1 MLSFNLSTRQII
13 ALFSSAAFLA
23 IVVNSFILFGADAPR
38 RVLHVV
44 LPGQAKPEPE
54 LPKLKDW
61 SNVNGDYDANL
72 VNDQHPVHQ
81 RIVEKDALWDLYQ
94 EKGKAISQN
103 FSSIVLNY
111 RGRYGRNPPPHFDRW
126 YKFARDRKVE
136 IMGDFGM
143 EEGSGIVGPFEQI
156 TDDLR
161 PFWGVDPKVIRS
173 LAGRMHVTTEHSIL
187 GVHIRDGAVSSVNQG
202 KEEWSKDVGF
212 VEMIQSFVKDLP
224 DMDIAVNLHSKPRV
238 TVPWDELQKLLK
250 TEEGSRVSTEHIK
263 NEFSK
268 HLPGLWED
276 AAPKETVVDPEWKDI
291 SGLPYMST
299 VKEACPPDSLVH
311 DDELL
316 ENKPLFR
323 YKSFLKYSE
332 QRRNNNTNTLIQNQ
346 NRSLDLCSMG
356 PLVSDLHTMLY
367 LPVGLLNTHRLVPI
381 FSEGKTNV
389 NNDILYPSVAY
400 WSTSNSKDTNYAYDD
415 KYDYAWEDKR
425 DTLYWR
431 GTITDSPLGV
441 DTDTQNMQRDRLV
454 RNLDADFLSQHNVT
468 IVGTDPLH
476 PNVYSLRPNSQDG
489 LRNFQAA
496 QYALDHTDA
505 KFVNRVQCSENCDS
519 LKGSSSDFQNPTSL
533 AEQFRNR
540 YILDVDGDGISARFR
555 ALLQSRSLPIKT
567 TLFKEWHTS
576 RIFAWVHY
584 VPLSIEYGEIFSML
598 TYHVGYGNAEGNHRG
613 EDWVNKNLY
622 VQRHEFEGRL
632 IAKRGSEWAAKV
644 LRREDMEVY
653 MYRLLL
659 EYGRIIDDDR
669 DNIGYAGDG
678 SEVDE
683 SKWAKLIGLGN

>member
-1 MLSFNLSTRQII
+1 MPSFNLSTRQII
-13 ALFSSAAFLA
+13 VLFSSAAFLA

-54 LPKLKDW
+54 LPRLKDW

-72 VNDQHPVHQ
+72 VDDQHPVHQ
-81 RIVEKDALWDLYQ
+81 RIVEKDALWDRYQ
-94 EKGKAISQN
+94 ERGKAISQN

-111 RGRYGRNPPPHFDRW
+111 RERYGRNPPPHFDRW

-136 IMGDFGM
+136 IMGDFAM
-143 EEGSGIVGPFEQI
+143 EVGSGIVGPFEQI

-173 LAGRMHVTTEHSIL
+173 LAGRMHSRIDDGIM

-202 KEEWSKDVGF
+202 KEEWPKEWGF

-250 TEEGSRVSTEHIK
+250 TEEGSRVNTEHIK

-299 VKEACPPDSLVH
+299 AKEACPPDSLVH
-311 DDELL
+311 DEELL
-316 ENKPLFR
+316 ADKALFR
-323 YKSFLKYSE
+323 YKSFLKFSE

-356 PLVSDLHTMLY
+356 PLISDLHTMLY
-367 LPVGLLNTHRLVPI
+367 LPMGVINTHRLVPI

-389 NNDILYPSVAY
+389 NNDILYPSAAY
-400 WSTSNSKDTNYAYDD
+400 WTTSKDTNYAYDD
-415 KYDYAWEDKR
+415 KYDYAWEDKH

-431 GTITDSPLGV
+431 GTVTSPPLGV
-441 DTDTQNMQRDRLV
+441 DTETQNMQRDRLV
-454 RNLDADFLSQHNVT
+454 RDLDAEFLGQHNVT
-468 IVGTDPLH
+468 IIGTDPLH
-476 PNVYSLRPNSQDG
+476 PNIYGINPNNG

-496 QYALDHTDA
+496 QYALDHSDA
-505 KFVNRVQCSENCDS
+505 KFVSGGWCGENCDKS
-519 LKGSSSDFQNPTSL
+519 GGSSDFQNPTSL
-533 AEQFRNR
+533 AEQFKNR
-540 YILDVDGDGISARFR
+540 FILDVDGDGISARFR
-555 ALLQSRSLPIKT
+555 ALLQSRSLPVKS
-567 TLFKEWHTS
+567 TLFKEWHSS
-576 RIFAWVHY
+576 RLFAWVHY
-584 VPLSIEYGEIFSML
+584 VPLSIEYREIFSML
-598 TYHVGYGNAEGNHRG
+598 TYHVGYGNAEGNDRG
-613 EDWVNKNLY
+613 EDWVNKDLY

-669 DNIGYAGDG
+669 DNIGYPGDG